1 MSGENKRVF
10 VGPFKERRPGQGSS
24 AHRGA
29 CALSVWGSGAHSRP
43 AWALGPPLAHPE
55 LPEQD

>member
-1 MSGENKRVF
+1 MSGENKPVF

-29 CALSVWGSGAHSRP
+29 CALSVWGSGAAP
-43 AWALGPPLAHPE
+43 VLPGPWGLH
-55 LPEQD
+55 